1 MMINPANS
9 MGTFTQIYIKK
20 AQQQDSD
27 PAAEPTSASN
37 NFTLDDVVL
46 NENLY
51 TEKQEIPDVAF
62 AIAKYI
68 KNHPYTIAEP
78 YLKETMLK
86 L

>member
-1 MMINPANS
+1 MDKFS
-9 MGTFTQIYIKK
+9 
-20 AQQQDSD
+20 
-27 PAAEPTSASN
+27 
-37 NFTLDDVVL
+37 LDDVVL
-46 NENLY
+46 NESLY

-68 KNHPYTIAEP
+68 KTHPYVIGEQ